1 MTGAFLTALFF
12 AGNAVCA
19 RRAALHYGGTLGNFL
34 RLLLAVAL
42 LGAWAHAAGQG
53 ATGGAFT
60 WFFVSGCV
68 GFGLGGLTMFH
79 ALPLIGSNLSML
91 IVQCGSAVAATAVEW
106 LWLGTR
112 LSAAQAG
119 LAALTLAGVIIGLVA
134 SPNRARLACSN
145 GANREKPAMDD
156 TKSQFAYER
165 TSAPGESH
173 VLLVGSISGF
183 ALGVG
188 LAVVSACAQG
198 GGAVISRKAFA
209 VLRAQGFFMDAATS
223 AYQRA
228 LGGLAVGVLA
238 LIIVRR
244 WPAAERK
251 PATESEPVP
260 AMAVPSWIWVVLNTL
275 LGPVLGVTCFQWALR
290 TTPAGLV
297 LPIVATAPLLTVPIA
312 RALEHSRPTPRYWL
326 GAVLAVLGAA
336 GLAVVK

>member
-1 MTGAFLTALFF
+1 MTGALLTALFF

-53 ATGGAFT
+53 ASGGAFT

-91 IVQCGSAVAATAVEW
+91 IVQCGSAVAAAAVEW

-112 LSAAQAG
+112 LSPAQAG
-119 LAALTLAGVIIGLVA
+119 LAALTLAGVTIGLA
-134 SPNRARLACSN
+134 AFPPEARREDPPVT
-145 GANREKPAMDD
+145 GALPR
-156 TKSQFAYER
+156 
-165 TSAPGESH
+165 
-173 VLLVGSISGF
+173 F
-183 ALGVG
+183 ALGVMF
-188 LAVVSACAQG
+188 AVVSAGAQG
-198 GGAVISRKAFA
+198 GGAVLSRKAFA
-209 VLRAQGFFMDAATS
+209 VLRAHGFFMDAATS

-228 LGGLAVGVLA
+228 LGGLAVGTLA
-238 LIIVRR
+238 LVLVRR
-244 WPAAERK
+244 WPAAERELT
-251 PATESEPVP
+251 TESAPVP